1 MLDLDEFKNSQLF
14 ENIVAKIKAKTELQT
29 KLKLAL
35 KCVDKGMSVQEMAE
49 FLEIDVEIIRKYL
62 RENL

>member
-1 MLDLDEFKNSQLF
+1 MT
-14 ENIVAKIKAKTELQT
+14 KIKAKTQLQT
-29 KLKLAL
+29 KLKLTP

>member
-1 MLDLDEFKNSQLF
+1 M
-14 ENIVAKIKAKTELQT
+14 AKIKAKTELQT

-62 RENL
+62 REKF